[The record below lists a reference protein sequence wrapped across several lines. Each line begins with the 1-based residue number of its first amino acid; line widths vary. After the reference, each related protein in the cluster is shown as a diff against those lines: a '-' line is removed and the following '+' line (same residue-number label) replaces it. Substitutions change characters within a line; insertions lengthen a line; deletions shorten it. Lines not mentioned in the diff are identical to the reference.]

1 MDRYLPQ
8 RDSNDPRSLDA
19 PQVTRK
25 AVSRLR
31 RGTLRL
37 RGPGRRGPAPLRLSS
52 DTEEARVVLRMIVG
66 LGLTVIALAIAG
78 RRVWWLKRLALA
90 GQPAPER
97 IAAVREHP
105 GRDAEVQATEV
116 IGQRKLLK
124 WTVPGAAHAATFW
137 GFIVLILTIIE
148 SYGALFSRTF
158 AIPGIGHWAFIGFI
172 EDLFAVGV
180 LAGLITFTVIR
191 LRNNPHKEGRRS
203 RFFGSHTGAAWVV
216 LGMIFLVIATLLL
229 YRGAQI
235 NTGVFPYAHGA
246 FASEIVGHWLHPLG
260 YGVNSVLEVVF
271 ILAQIGVIMAFAVIV
286 VYSKHLHIAL
296 APVNILFS
304 RRPNALG
311 ALEPMRSNGKVLDF
325 EEADPDTDVFGLGK
339 IEDFTWKGLLDMA
352 TCTECGRC
360 QSQCPAWAT
369 GKPLSP
375 KQVILDLRDHA
386 LAKAPYLLADSDE
399 AREKL
404 PDAVKF
410 EAGRPLVGTEAEHGV
425 IDPDVIWSCTNCGAC
440 VEECPVDIEHIDHI
454 DGMRRHQVLIESAFP
469 TEASGMLKNLENK
482 GDPWGMGGNRR
493 LAWAE
498 ELDFEVPVADGKI
511 GDDVEYLFWVGCAG
525 ALEDRAK
532 KTTKAIAELLHV
544 AGVTFAVLGPAETCT
559 GDPARRMG
567 NEFVFS
573 MLAQQNVETLNAAA
587 ARTIVASCPHCFNT
601 IANEYPQLGGTYEVI
616 HHTQLLSRLLA
627 EGRLTPATPV
637 AEKITYHDPCFLG
650 RHNKVF
656 SPPREIMEQVPGVQ
670 PQEMHRCKER
680 GFCCGAGGARMWM
693 EERIGKRI
701 NTERIE
707 EALALDPDTISTA
720 CPYCLVMLGD
730 AVSAKKASGE
740 AKETLEVVDVAQLL
754 ARSVTPAVTPA
765 ESGPGTAEG

>member
-1 MDRYLPQ
+1 M
-8 RDSNDPRSLDA
+8 
-19 PQVTRK
+19 T
-25 AVSRLR
+25 
-31 RGTLRL
+31 
-37 RGPGRRGPAPLRLSS
+37 
-52 DTEEARVVLRMIVG
+52 VG
-66 LGLTVIALAIAG
+66 LALTAIALAIAG
-78 RRVWWLKRLALA
+78 RRMWWLKQLAFT

-97 IAAVREHP
+97 VAAVRAHP
-105 GRDAEVQATEV
+105 GRDVEVQATEV

-124 WTVPGAAHAATFW
+124 WSVPGAAHAATFW
-137 GFIVLILTIIE
+137 GFIVLLLTIIE
-148 SYGALFSRTF
+148 AYGNLFSRTF

-180 LAGLITFTVIR
+180 LAGIITFTVIR
-191 LRNNPHKEGRRS
+191 LRNDPHKEGRES
-203 RFFGSHTGAAWVV
+203 RFFGSHTRAAWVV

-246 FASEIVGHWLHPLG
+246 FASQIVGHWLHPLG
-260 YGVNSVLEVVF
+260 TGVNSVLEVVF
-271 ILAQIGVIMAFAVIV
+271 LLGNIAVIMAFAVIV

-296 APVNILFS
+296 APLNVMFS

-311 ALEPMRSNGKVLDF
+311 PLEPMRSNGKVLDF

-369 GKPLSP
+369 DKPLSP

-386 LAKAPYLLADSDE
+386 FAKAPYLLASSDE
-399 AREKL
+399 EREKL
-404 PDAVKF
+404 PDAVKA
-410 EAGRPLVGTEAEHGV
+410 EAERPLVGTKDEGGV
-425 IDPDVIWSCTNCGAC
+425 IDPDVLWSCTNCGAC

-469 TEASGMLKNLENK
+469 VEAAGMLRNLENK
-482 GDPWGMGGNRR
+482 GDPWGMGENRR
-493 LAWAE
+493 ADWIG
-498 ELDFEVPVADGKI
+498 ELGFEVPVVDGKI
-511 GDDVEYLFWVGCAG
+511 DPDMEYLFWVGCAG

-532 KTTKAIAELLHV
+532 KTTKAIATLLHD
-544 AGVTFAVLGPAETCT
+544 AGVKFAVLGPAETCT
-559 GDPARRMG
+559 GDPARRIG

-573 MLAQQNVETLNAAA
+573 MLAQQNVETLNEAGV
-587 ARTIVASCPHCFNT
+587 RKVVASCPHCFNT
-601 IANEYPQLGGTYEVI
+601 ISREYPQLGGNYEVI
-616 HHTQLLSRLLA
+616 HHTQLLASLVKD
-627 EGRLTPATPV
+627 GKITPAGEV

-656 SPPREIMEQVPGVQ
+656 TPPREIIDAVPGTTAE
-670 PQEMHRCKER
+670 EMHRCKNR

-707 EALALDPDTISTA
+707 EALALNPDTISTA

-730 AVSAKKASGE
+730 AVSAKKASGD
-740 AKETLEVVDVAQLL
+740 APDTLEVIDVAQLL
-754 ARSVTPAVTPA
+754 ARSARTTAPAAVD
-765 ESGPGTAEG
+765 GDGGTDGAGAADS

>member
-1 MDRYLPQ
+1 M
-8 RDSNDPRSLDA
+8 
-19 PQVTRK
+19 T
-25 AVSRLR
+25 
-31 RGTLRL
+31 
-37 RGPGRRGPAPLRLSS
+37 
-52 DTEEARVVLRMIVG
+52 VG
-66 LGLTVIALAIAG
+66 LVLTVVALAIAG
-78 RRVWWLKRLALA
+78 RRMWWLKRLAFT

-105 GRDAEVQATEV
+105 GRDVETQAAEV

-124 WTVPGAAHAATFW
+124 GSVPGIAHAATFW
-137 GFIVLILTIIE
+137 GFIVLLLTIIE
-148 SYGALFSRTF
+148 AYGNLFSRTF

-172 EDLFAVGV
+172 EDLVAVGV
-180 LAGLITFTVIR
+180 LAGIATFTVIR
-191 LRNNPHKEGRRS
+191 LRNNPSKEGRKS
-203 RFFGSHTGAAWVV
+203 RFFGSHTRAAWVV

-235 NTGVFPYAHGA
+235 NTGVFPYKHGA

-260 YGVNSVLEVVF
+260 TGVNSVLEVVF
-271 ILAQIGVIMAFAVIV
+271 LLGQIAVVMAFAVIV

-296 APVNILFS
+296 APLNVLFS

-311 ALEPMRSNGKVLDF
+311 PLEPMRSNGKVLDF

-386 LAKAPYLLADSDE
+386 FAKAPYLLAASDDD
-399 AREKL
+399 REKL
-404 PDAVKF
+404 PDEVKK
-410 EAGRPLVGTEAEHGV
+410 EAERPLVGKDGGV

-469 TEASGMLKNLENK
+469 VEAAGMLRNLENK
-482 GDPWGMGGNRR
+482 GDPWGMGEMRR
-493 LAWAE
+493 AE
-498 ELDFEVPVADGKI
+498 WITELDFEIPVVDGKI
-511 GDDVEYLFWVGCAG
+511 DPEIEYLFWVGCAG

-532 KTTKAIAELLHV
+532 KTTKAIATLLHT
-544 AGVTFAVLGPAETCT
+544 AGVKFAVLGPAETCT
-559 GDPARRMG
+559 GDPARRIG

-573 MLAQQNVETLNAAA
+573 MLAQQNVETLNEAGAKKV
-587 ARTIVASCPHCFNT
+587 VASCPHCFNT
-601 IANEYPQLGGTYEVI
+601 ISREHPQLGGNYEVI
-616 HHTQLLSRLLA
+616 HHTQLLARLVD
-627 EGRLTPATPV
+627 EGRLTPVTPV
-637 AEKITYHDPCFLG
+637 EQKVTYHDPCFLG
-650 RHNKVF
+650 RHNKVYT
-656 SPPREIMEQVPGVQ
+656 PPRDVLGAVPGLQ
-670 PQEMHRCKER
+670 SEDMHRCKNR

-701 NTERIE
+701 NVERID
-707 EALALDPDTISTA
+707 EALALDPDLVTTA
-720 CPYCLVMLGD
+720 CPFCMVMLGE
-730 AVSAKKASGE
+730 AVERKKAEGAGTE
-740 AKETLEVVDVAQLL
+740 WLQL
-754 ARSVTPAVTPA
+754 V
-765 ESGPGTAEG
+765 